1 MPWKLSHQSSVG
13 KGKGFWNLLDLFLRA
28 CSNADGGVLVHLDSL
43 SRVPWTKGHIK
54 NRNFLLTVLEAGRG
68 QSQGSGRWVVWWG
81 PIPWFLDSCLC
92 CIFTW
97 WKGEGSLLQGHISHS
112 WGLYPHDPAT
122 SHWALGF
129 SMNFGGTHT
138 FKPQQRGLLVL
149 KMEPRQIYKQ
159 STYKL
164 PWLSIQ
170 ISQGSWHQFEL
181 VFVWQNIIGERM
193 RGVKNRTSQPQIP
206 WFREHR

>member
-1 MPWKLSHQSSVG
+1 MPWKLSHQSSVD
-13 KGKGFWNLLDLFLRA
+13 KGKGFWSLLDLFLRA
-28 CSNADGGVLVHLDSL
+28 CSNADGGVLVHLGTL

-92 CIFTW
+92 CITW

-138 FKPQQRGLLVL
+138 FKP
-149 KMEPRQIYKQ
+149 
-159 STYKL
+159 
-164 PWLSIQ
+164 
-170 ISQGSWHQFEL
+170 
-181 VFVWQNIIGERM
+181 N
-193 RGVKNRTSQPQIP
+193 SQPISSHRCP
-206 WFREHR
+206 YKSPRALDINMNWCLSDKTLLGKGCVEWRTGPLNPRYPGSENTDRREGREISLPFLLNF